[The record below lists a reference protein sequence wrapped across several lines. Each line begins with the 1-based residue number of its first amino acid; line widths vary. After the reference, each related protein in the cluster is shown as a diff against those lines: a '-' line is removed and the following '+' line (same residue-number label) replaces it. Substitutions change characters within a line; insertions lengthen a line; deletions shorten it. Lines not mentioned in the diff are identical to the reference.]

1 MQGNVFCETS
11 TVHTPLISNV
21 GINVSGEELVAEDAI
36 TEVVPEDV
44 VSDGKSVV
52 VDDDWAKESNF
63 ISWALEMTSLEKED
77 SAVFWKPLLSC
88 VQVIDSAASAGQSSF
103 VTMLPLFQS
112 DVASKVPSIQP
123 SLNQEC

>member
-21 GINVSGEELVAEDAI
+21 SVNVSGEELVAEDII

-52 VDDDWAKESNF
+52 VDDD
-63 ISWALEMTSLEKED
+63 
-77 SAVFWKPLLSC
+77 
-88 VQVIDSAASAGQSSF
+88 
-103 VTMLPLFQS
+103 
-112 DVASKVPSIQP
+112 
-123 SLNQEC
+123 